1 MNSSFIDKMIAKYQL
16 MLCWQYIT
24 AVWRQVTYIPSFLV
38 RVWPYRGWIL
48 TLTLTPTNGVPSRV
62 STRPRITETCL
73 KSKKT
78 KKNSQIESKSIKLD
92 RHLQQNSFWYSILH
106 VCWCFIYFPCEH
118 SVESICR
125 VICRAG
131 AKHSISLMLG
141 VESHNSFISYTDC
154 VVQKYSLVHS
164 DSHKYLKK
172 MNYCPEIEISL
183 WNSYSNVKLSIFCE
197 IRNSKSV
204 AALKP
209 RPQCPIYR
217 QSIHS
222 KAR

>member
-1 MNSSFIDKMIAKYQL
+1 
-16 MLCWQYIT
+16 
-24 AVWRQVTYIPSFLV
+24 
-38 RVWPYRGWIL
+38 
-48 TLTLTPTNGVPSRV
+48 
-62 STRPRITETCL
+62 
-73 KSKKT
+73 
-78 KKNSQIESKSIKLD
+78 
-92 RHLQQNSFWYSILH
+92 
-106 VCWCFIYFPCEH
+106 
-118 SVESICR
+118 
-125 VICRAG
+125 
-131 AKHSISLMLG
+131 MLG